1 MAGASLAQGKA
12 GSIERRITRL
22 FRNATFVLRRIEK
35 VAFEWS
41 SAVYLEDRL
50 GVTPSEM
57 VHTGGNYGQVRGM
70 NRLSGGVDVKMIADC
85 EVKWATG
92 NYGDMFIDAM
102 GMGRD
107 AVVSGIFEAHAEFAG
122 LRGITVKA
130 KHFTSSGH
138 AGTVEPLIGIIGE
151 DCWRFWF
158 LRMRHY
164 GGADSNGKKQTC
176 CQQREIVKC
185 PHG

>member
-102 GMGRD
+102 GMGPD
-107 AVVSGIFEAHAEFAG
+107 MVVSRIFESNPEIAG
-122 LRGITVKA
+122 LRGITIQA
-130 KHFTSSGH
+130 KHLAPCGH
-138 AGTVEPLIGIIGE
+138 AGAIDPTARLVGE
-151 DCWRFWF
+151 HCWSFCF
-158 LRMRHY
+158 LGARHY
-164 GGADSNGKKQTC
+164 SSADSNGKK
-176 CQQREIVKC
+176 
-185 PHG
+185 